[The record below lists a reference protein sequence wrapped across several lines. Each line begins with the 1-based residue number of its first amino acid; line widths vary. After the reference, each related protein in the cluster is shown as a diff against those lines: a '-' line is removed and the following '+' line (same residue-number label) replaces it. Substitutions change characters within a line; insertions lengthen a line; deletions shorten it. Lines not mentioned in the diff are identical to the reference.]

1 MGNIVKLVFQSVL
14 QGSGVSRLYGD
25 VKALGKALPGLSQG
39 ASILGTAFGTV
50 GGAFGRMATMFLQGG
65 IWGATAEGMKLLIT
79 QTGIFKNRTEEVRKS
94 LEDQKKAHEALLK
107 SMTDGHAAA
116 LATID
121 KETAKRKE
129 LIQLTQLQ
137 AKAELEIKRA
147 NAVMRGD
154 TSTVAVIDDELAKQ
168 PGRNAVAAADANVAG
183 AESRVKAAKDA
194 LAEAERIS
202 RQAEDRLAKAKAE
215 LAAKSKPVEMLVQST
230 SGAYVQTIRRDTTAE
245 RERVKAAQAE
255 ADAAGEKAESAA
267 RAVRVEMQ
275 GLEKANKAR
284 KVALLE
290 QEASEKKLAADRAKA
305 EQNRARAK
313 ADADRKSAE
322 DFEKK
327 RKKALV
333 DAENERLKQAEEAE
347 KERAQRASE
356 LARKDEIKQ
365 HQKRLSNL
373 GKEVDFYKKMLADA
387 HGEVKDAWNVY
398 RDPGQ
403 LDQKGERRAK
413 RQEEFD
419 KKRFEKDA
427 ERLKKRK
434 DWRTADRLSNR
445 DRATRDLLLAQEKEQ
460 QAGDKVASIDRSVK
474 DILGKIEGLMG
485 L

>member
-25 VKALGKALPGLSQG
+25 VKALAKALPGLSQG
-39 ASILGTAFGTV
+39 ASILGTAFGSV
-50 GGAFGRMATMFLQGG
+50 GASFGRMATMFLQGG
-65 IWGATAEGMKLLIT
+65 IWGAAAEGVKLLIA
-79 QTGIFKNRTEEVRKS
+79 QTGVFKDRTEEVKKT
-94 LEDQKKAHEALLK
+94 LEEQKKAHDALLK

-116 LATID
+116 LAAVD

-129 LIQLTQLQ
+129 LIQLTQRQ

-215 LAAKSKPVEMLVQST
+215 LAAKSKPVEMLVQS
-230 SGAYVQTIRRDTTAE
+230 SAGAYVQTIHRDTTAE

-255 ADAAGEKAESAA
+255 ADAADEKAEAAA
-267 RAVRVEMQ
+267 RAVSIEIQ

-290 QEASEKKLAADRAKA
+290 QEAAEKKLVADRAKK
-305 EQNRARAK
+305 EQEQDRARTEAK
-313 ADADRKSAE
+313 KKE
-322 DFEKK
+322 EQEFEKK

-333 DAENERLKQAEEAE
+333 DAENERRKQEEEAE
-347 KERAQRASE
+347 KERAATADA

-365 HQKRLSNL
+365 HRERLNNL
-373 GKEVDFYKKMLADA
+373 GREADFYRKMLADA
-387 HGEVKDAWNVY
+387 HDEVQGAWNVY
-398 RDPGQ
+398 RDPSQ

-445 DRATRDLLLAQEKEQ
+445 DRAARDLLLAQEKEQ
-460 QAGDKVASIDRSVK
+460 EAGNNVANIDRNVK